1 MKQTQSRGL
10 KWVSLLLLAAI
21 LTTTT
26 PFSAAAENVHTAL
39 SDGDTLSAA
48 AQAPAEDSA
57 PLPHPDP
64 AETETE
70 QKETAAISESPDL
83 SSLLFRLN
91 EYDTFTAEEKSAV
104 RSFFGMEN
112 DEEQM
117 RLAASQETNIQAALD
132 ALSEP
137 RRTEAKIA
145 NMAEKGKSFAGLT
158 ISERSVIT
166 EYLRRSADELA
177 PVFSALEAQ
186 GYDLFACTLIAQITE
201 DGLFTLSEAVTL
213 YQMYDGRIERDQNLL
228 AFRSFAKAFTTAEDT
243 LLSKDKTSAL
253 RTEKQA
259 LRESKAAYISAE
271 ALKAAK
277 QLLLNG
283 YTASEIRAAYS
294 VAAAFD
300 LDPADLILSKA
311 SVPQDGEGQ
320 ALLKMYPVALEP
332 VKKALRAAQT
342 VQPKTQAEL
351 AETGQLQTDAVR
363 AVDYAAAARQVF
375 TVASALYSSG
385 ETEQQAE
392 PALENV
398 QQPFDAKISD
408 KEQAALNTGALNYTE
423 PLLSVPGINQTSF
436 ELRAG
441 YDSSESH
448 LQQYSYEPAEYTGA
462 TCVYTVRIY
471 INGYDGLEL
480 LEETTY
486 SESYPDLDSALTR
499 QSDLENTTFLCTI
512 DPPAEDSYFVSE
524 TWYNTVTQV
533 WVDNPVETVSETH
546 ESPAPQ
552 EPIYVDDGN
561 GYTGYL
567 YRGEAYIDEAFETEY
582 LGEYAPG
589 RDMWQTQN
597 RWAVEFSGYL
607 SKTIT
612 EGVGG
617 YFDVQLEEF
626 TYSGY
631 ENYLDEQTHNEMMFG
646 IGSGW
651 SFNIPSIDTRPCSER
666 LILPGVGVY
675 TLNGNSIEEYVRGD
689 MALTDCDS
697 YNNGQ
702 FASAKK
708 LTFADGTVYYF
719 NSGGLLLAMT
729 DRFNNTLTVKYAQDG
744 GKWRP
749 SQIIDADG
757 GSTAIVYADEA
768 GGKIVTITAPDGSET
783 ALHVH
788 ALESGSYGEDNFV
801 LDRIVYADGETT
813 TFGYTIEGGMYN
825 VAETGSGS
833 PIQYALLTQVAYDTG
848 AQIRYAYELL
858 DVDFGSGSLD
868 VCRLTE
874 RYTLENPASASV
886 SGYIAY
892 TYTGNFTESHP
903 YKTKVTEKTAAG
915 AHAVQ
920 YTFNTDHLCTLKE
933 VFDGETRIQKTETQY
948 GAYNLPSR
956 RTVTNYG
963 TAEMTAV
970 ELYTYDGYGNMLTY
984 ISPKGDGNA
993 SSLAYRTN
1001 YTYDAVYQLP
1011 LTAEYKQDAYTAVR
1025 TVNTLTT
1032 DKKNIAETCTY
1043 VNNVLQSKTTYAY
1056 NTRGQLIQK
1065 TEYPDVTADSGIVTQ
1080 YTYTGSNL
1088 ISITVAGMKDA
1099 DGGALPSL
1107 TQSYTYD
1114 AMGRRL
1120 TATDGNGFVTATAYD
1135 ARGRVASVT
1144 SPDGSKTEYTY
1155 DLAANN
1161 TDAAQSGR
1169 ETVTY
1174 SFDGIGQRQ
1183 AVYFA
1188 SGDLQKEYFY
1198 DEQGRL
1204 AAEATGRGS
1213 SASNAVYYT
1222 YDALGRVTERAI
1234 YGADFNCAYRET
1246 FEYDDA
1252 YTDELSLV
1260 TQTVHGDTN
1269 APSIISKTYFNK
1281 YGETVKTDN
1290 GGVVTAYEYDYTGN
1304 PIRVSYPT
1312 PVGGSIVTGIFTYDY
1327 RGNVLTETNAAG
1339 LPAPRPMTAWAEK
1352 YVKAIFWAMSPSM
1365 PTTTRDDC
1373 CKPPRHLTIPAIR
1386 PSNISTTEAAI
1397 SSSRCSPARRTI
1409 RTCHPGVRWNIPT
1422 TA

>member
-1 MKQTQSRGL
+1 MGQPIAAGRHTDNHDAIFSRRRKRPYGFIRRRYA
-10 KWVSLLLLAAI
+10 VRGGTS
-21 LTTTT
+21 TRGR
-26 PFSAAAENVHTAL
+26 FR
-39 SDGDTLSAA
+39 
-48 AQAPAEDSA
+48 

-512 DPPAEDSYFVSE
+512 DPRRRIPISY
-524 TWYNTVTQV
+524 
-533 WVDNPVETVSETH
+533 
-546 ESPAPQ
+546 
-552 EPIYVDDGN
+552 
-561 GYTGYL
+561 
-567 YRGEAYIDEAFETEY
+567 RK
-582 LGEYAPG
+582 PG
-589 RDMWQTQN
+589 T
-597 RWAVEFSGYL
+597 
-607 SKTIT
+607 
-612 EGVGG
+612 
-617 YFDVQLEEF
+617 
-626 TYSGY
+626 
-631 ENYLDEQTHNEMMFG
+631 
-646 IGSGW
+646 
-651 SFNIPSIDTRPCSER
+651 TRLR
-666 LILPGVGVY
+666 
-675 TLNGNSIEEYVRGD
+675 
-689 MALTDCDS
+689 
-697 YNNGQ
+697 
-702 FASAKK
+702 
-708 LTFADGTVYYF
+708 
-719 NSGGLLLAMT
+719 
-729 DRFNNTLTVKYAQDG
+729 
-744 GKWRP
+744 
-749 SQIIDADG
+749 
-757 GSTAIVYADEA
+757 
-768 GGKIVTITAPDGSET
+768 
-783 ALHVH
+783 
-788 ALESGSYGEDNFV
+788 
-801 LDRIVYADGETT
+801 
-813 TFGYTIEGGMYN
+813 
-825 VAETGSGS
+825 
-833 PIQYALLTQVAYDTG
+833 
-848 AQIRYAYELL
+848 
-858 DVDFGSGSLD
+858 
-868 VCRLTE
+868 
-874 RYTLENPASASV
+874 
-886 SGYIAY
+886 
-892 TYTGNFTESHP
+892 
-903 YKTKVTEKTAAG
+903 
-915 AHAVQ
+915 
-920 YTFNTDHLCTLKE
+920 
-933 VFDGETRIQKTETQY
+933 
-948 GAYNLPSR
+948 
-956 RTVTNYG
+956 
-963 TAEMTAV
+963 
-970 ELYTYDGYGNMLTY
+970 
-984 ISPKGDGNA
+984 
-993 SSLAYRTN
+993 
-1001 YTYDAVYQLP
+1001 
-1011 LTAEYKQDAYTAVR
+1011 
-1025 TVNTLTT
+1025 
-1032 DKKNIAETCTY
+1032 
-1043 VNNVLQSKTTYAY
+1043 
-1056 NTRGQLIQK
+1056 
-1065 TEYPDVTADSGIVTQ
+1065 
-1080 YTYTGSNL
+1080 
-1088 ISITVAGMKDA
+1088 
-1099 DGGALPSL
+1099 
-1107 TQSYTYD
+1107 
-1114 AMGRRL
+1114 
-1120 TATDGNGFVTATAYD
+1120 
-1135 ARGRVASVT
+1135 
-1144 SPDGSKTEYTY
+1144 
-1155 DLAANN
+1155 
-1161 TDAAQSGR
+1161 
-1169 ETVTY
+1169 
-1174 SFDGIGQRQ
+1174 
-1183 AVYFA
+1183 
-1188 SGDLQKEYFY
+1188 
-1198 DEQGRL
+1198 
-1204 AAEATGRGS
+1204 
-1213 SASNAVYYT
+1213 
-1222 YDALGRVTERAI
+1222 
-1234 YGADFNCAYRET
+1234 
-1246 FEYDDA
+1246 
-1252 YTDELSLV
+1252 
-1260 TQTVHGDTN
+1260 
-1269 APSIISKTYFNK
+1269 K
-1281 YGETVKTDN
+1281 YG
-1290 GGVVTAYEYDYTGN
+1290 
-1304 PIRVSYPT
+1304 
-1312 PVGGSIVTGIFTYDY
+1312 
-1327 RGNVLTETNAAG
+1327 
-1339 LPAPRPMTAWAEK
+1339 
-1352 YVKAIFWAMSPSM
+1352 
-1365 PTTTRDDC
+1365 
-1373 CKPPRHLTIPAIR
+1373 
-1386 PSNISTTEAAI
+1386 
-1397 SSSRCSPARRTI
+1397 
-1409 RTCHPGVRWNIPT
+1409 
-1422 TA
+1422 